1 MTIIAEGLCFIA
13 VGVVLIVLLV
23 KIIGMLNGDE

>member
-1 MTIIAEGLCFIA
+1 MKRRLQRGQGNVIWILAV

-23 KIIGMLNGDE
+23 VHVI